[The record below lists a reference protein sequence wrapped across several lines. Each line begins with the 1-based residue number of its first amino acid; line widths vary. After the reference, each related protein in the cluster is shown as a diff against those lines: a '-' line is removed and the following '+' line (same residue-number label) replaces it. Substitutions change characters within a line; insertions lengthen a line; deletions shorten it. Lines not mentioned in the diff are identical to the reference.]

1 MKDEMKNLTD
11 LVGALAED
19 IEEIRR
25 KIDAKDA
32 SDREKAVK
40 LEPLIRFAGSDALDN
55 IKGMFGSGESV
66 SAYRK
71 SLGEQVVASWLAY
84 TKTSENDMRGR
95 GIPTTRDLLLN
106 IRGMLAEHMEEVK
119 LISEKLRQKRGF
131 IPGLWRAIRP
141 DRVIR
146 VTRRLWSRIPYG
158 WYKNPYTWTGIAGV
172 LVFLALFVISCT
184 RWHDYREENRRL
196 GTVADKYRM
205 TSIMLN
211 ELYPELAVTVGAYE
225 KLVDAV
231 GVDSTLTI
239 FKEQVRKVRE
249 EENKSKRKKTK

>member
-1 MKDEMKNLTD
+1 
-11 LVGALAED
+11 
-19 IEEIRR
+19 
-25 KIDAKDA
+25 
-32 SDREKAVK
+32 
-40 LEPLIRFAGSDALDN
+40 
-55 IKGMFGSGESV
+55 
-66 SAYRK
+66 
-71 SLGEQVVASWLAY
+71 
-84 TKTSENDMRGR
+84 
-95 GIPTTRDLLLN
+95 
-106 IRGMLAEHMEEVK
+106 MEEVK

-172 LVFLALFVISCT
+172 LVFLALFVISCMQ
-184 RWHDYREENRRL
+184 WHDYREENRRL
-196 GTVADKYRM
+196 GTVADKYCV